1 MGTGLTVEDFDSK
14 MRQHSAPVDPM
25 IGQRFEYVCN
35 CQQACILVNLI
46 FLQAA
51 WIAASVQAFMMLICT
66 VGRKQGKAI
75 FLPQQIESVFR
86 LFL

>member
-1 MGTGLTVEDFDSK
+1 
-14 MRQHSAPVDPM
+14 
-25 IGQRFEYVCN
+25 
-35 CQQACILVNLI
+35 VNLI